1 MKYLLD
7 VNVLVAWGWKEHA
20 DHERVAK
27 WLAFERGKPDSG
39 FLTSPIPE
47 LGFVRVS
54 VQRAAG
60 TIAVREACSALEGML
75 ASLGRSHSFI
85 PDDQRGS
92 GLPIWC
98 KVAARTTDGHL
109 LALASAHDAKLVT
122 LDTGIPDAFVV
133 PA

>member
-1 MKYLLD
+1 VKYLLD
-7 VNVLVAWGWKEHA
+7 VNVLVAWGWKEHS

-27 WLAFERGKPDSG
+27 WLAYERSRPDTE

-47 LGFVRVS
+47 LGFVRLS

-60 TIAVREACSALEGML
+60 TVAVKEACSALEGML
-75 ASLGRSHSFI
+75 ATLGQTHYFI

-92 GLPIWC
+92 GLPVWC
-98 KVAARTTDGHL
+98 KVAAQTTDAHL
-109 LALASAHDAKLVT
+109 LALANANDAKLVT
-122 LDTGIPDAFVV
+122 LDTAIPDAFVV

>member
-1 MKYLLD
+1 VKYLLD

-27 WLAFERGKPDSG
+27 WLASERGKPDSG

-60 TIAVREACSALEGML
+60 TIAVKEACSALEGML
-75 ASLGRSHSFI
+75 ARLGQTHSFI
-85 PDDQRGS
+85 PDDQRGL
-92 GLPIWC
+92 GLPAWC
-98 KVAARTTDGHL
+98 KVAARTTDAHL
-109 LALASAHDAKLVT
+109 LALASAHHARLAT
-122 LDTGIPDAFVV
+122 LDKSIPDAFVV
-133 PA
+133 PD